1 MTVKQNLNPGLQYFP
16 QMRNVSEGGETDMNT
31 LLSMLDQNNAEAL
44 TQAQLLDNNLLNGLP
59 PTFDFDAWSEYF
71 GRFDFANLPFDQN
84 TNNFAPNQNYGY
96 AAR

>member
-1 MTVKQNLNPGLQYFP
+1 
-16 QMRNVSEGGETDMNT
+16 MNT

-71 GRFDFANLPFDQN
+71 GRFDFPNMPFDQN
-84 TNNFAPNQNYGY
+84 NNNQNNNQSVPNQHYGY
-96 AAR
+96 AAQ

>member
-1 MTVKQNLNPGLQYFP
+1 MSDMPDG
-16 QMRNVSEGGETDMNT
+16 SETDMNM

-71 GRFDFANLPFDQN
+71 GRFDFPQN
-84 TNNFAPNQNYGY
+84 GNSNFNNGSVFSGNGQGFQYTS
-96 AAR
+96 

>member
-1 MTVKQNLNPGLQYFP
+1 MPDVPD
-16 QMRNVSEGGETDMNT
+16 GGETDMNM

-71 GRFDFANLPFDQN
+71 GRFDFANLPQPQN
-84 TNNFAPNQNYGY
+84 GTSIFNTTNNNNNAYNPLGQEYKY
-96 AAR
+96 ASS